1 MIAGMRKVF
10 YLCFLFVFVTCAGV
24 AQETDASRT
33 ERIVGGLLDFGS
45 AIMKQRAEK
54 KQAQQSPTDEAA
66 ATPETQ
72 EPNTMEKLGK
82 SVGVLVQGM
91 TDPAYLAK
99 TLGAALKETTELT
112 LRDYLN
118 RYKDEG
124 REYAREMANIIT
136 EKIVNHERVSSVLD
150 SIRMLCWGVVVYL
163 TIISILIFI
172 MLWRMKSINERV
184 LRAIEDLK
192 NAK

>member
-45 AIMKQRAEK
+45 SIMKQRAEK
-54 KQAQQSPTDEAA
+54 KQAQQSPADEAA

-124 REYAREMANIIT
+124 REYARELANIMT
-136 EKIVNHERVSSVLD
+136 EKIVNHEKVSSVLD

>member
-54 KQAQQSPTDEAA
+54 KQAQQSPADEAA

-99 TLGAALKETTELT
+99 TLAAALKETTELT

-124 REYAREMANIIT
+124 REYARELANIIT
-136 EKIVNHERVSSVLD
+136 EKIVNHEKVSSVLD

>member
-45 AIMKQRAEK
+45 SIMKQRAEK
-54 KQAQQSPTDEAA
+54 KQAQQSPADEAA

-124 REYAREMANIIT
+124 REYARELANIIT
-136 EKIVNHERVSSVLD
+136 EKIVNHEKVSSVLD

>member
-10 YLCFLFVFVTCAGV
+10 CLCFLFVFVTCAGV
-24 AQETDASRT
+24 AQEADASRT

-124 REYAREMANIIT
+124 REYARELANIIT
-136 EKIVNHERVSSVLD
+136 EKIVNHEKVSSVLD

>member
-10 YLCFLFVFVTCAGV
+10 CLCFLFVFVTCAGV
-24 AQETDASRT
+24 AQEPDASRT

-54 KQAQQSPTDEAA
+54 KQAQQSPADEAA

-124 REYAREMANIIT
+124 REYARELANIIT
-136 EKIVNHERVSSVLD
+136 EKIVNHEKVSSVLD

>member
-118 RYKDEG
+118 RYKEEG

-136 EKIVNHERVSSVLD
+136 EKIVNHEKVSSVLD

-184 LRAIEDLK
+184 LRAIENLK

>member
-54 KQAQQSPTDEAA
+54 KQAQQSPADEAA

-124 REYAREMANIIT
+124 REYARELANIIT
-136 EKIVNHERVSSVLD
+136 EKIVNHEKVSSVLD